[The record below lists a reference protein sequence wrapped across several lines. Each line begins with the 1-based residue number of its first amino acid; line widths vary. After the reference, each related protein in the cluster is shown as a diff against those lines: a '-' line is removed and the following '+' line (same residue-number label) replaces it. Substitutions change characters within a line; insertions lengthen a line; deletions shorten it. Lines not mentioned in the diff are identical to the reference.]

1 MYSAGI
7 TASGNRNTCFREC
20 HMNHKMNGQA
30 GFTLIELIVVIVIL
44 GILAVTAAPK
54 FMNLTSDANAS
65 VVKGLAGS
73 VKSAYQ
79 MVYAKSRLNTS
90 VGAVCAS
97 EDCSGASTGLYNENQ
112 SPLAYGVIYVTDK
125 GYPVSSTTEYTLA
138 GKTWRP
144 SRLASTIA
152 GAVDLGIGWEDFD
165 KLGNTDGTNPA
176 DWIVYTNTNGIAFVP
191 KSAPTSAKDKA
202 LYTTSDND
210 KACGVYYEAKQGVN
224 GAPTV
229 KVFVKG
235 C

>member
-65 VVKGLAGS
+65 VVKGLSGS
-73 VKSAYQ
+73 IKSAYQ
-79 MVYAKSRLNTS
+79 MVYAKSRLHTS
-90 VGAVCAS
+90 DRIVCAS
-97 EDCSGASTGLYNENQ
+97 EDCQTETSLDVSKD
-112 SPLAYGVIYVTDK
+112 GVIAVTKK
-125 GYPVSSTTEYTLA
+125 GYPVSSTTKLTGTAPEITPTM
-138 GKTWRP
+138 KN
-144 SRLASTIA
+144 TIA
-152 GAVDLGIGWEDFD
+152 GAVDLGISWEDYD
-165 KLGNTDGTNPA
+165 KLDKTDGTNPA
-176 DWIVYTNTNGIAFVP
+176 DWIILSNDGGYAFVP
-191 KSAPTSAKDKA
+191 KSAPASAKTDKDK
-202 LYTTSDND
+202 YSSSQDDSTST
-210 KACGVYYEAKQGVN
+210 CGVFYKATDADS
-224 GAPTV
+224 APTV

>member
-65 VVKGLAGS
+65 VVKGLSGS
-73 VKSAYQ
+73 IKSAYQ
-79 MVYAKSRLNTS
+79 MVYAKSRLHTS
-90 VGAVCAS
+90 DRIVCAQTETS
-97 EDCSGASTGLYNENQ
+97 LDVSKD
-112 SPLAYGVIYVTDK
+112 GVIAVTSK
-125 GYPVSSTTEYTLA
+125 GYPVSSTAKLTGTTSDITPTM
-138 GKTWRP
+138 KN
-144 SRLASTIA
+144 TIA
-152 GAVDLGIGWEDFD
+152 GAVDLGISWDDYDNLD
-165 KLGNTDGTNPA
+165 KTDGTNPA
-176 DWIVYTNTNGIAFVP
+176 DWIILSNDDGYAFVP
-191 KSAPTSAKDKA
+191 KSAPASAKTDKA
-202 LYTTSDND
+202 KYSSSQDDSTST
-210 KACGVYYEAKQGVN
+210 CGVFYKATDADS
-224 GAPTV
+224 APTV

>member
-65 VVKGLAGS
+65 VVKGLSGS
-73 VKSAYQ
+73 IKSAYQ
-79 MVYAKSRLNTS
+79 MVYAKSRLHTS
-90 VGAVCAS
+90 DRIVCAS
-97 EDCSGASTGLYNENQ
+97 EDCQTETSLDVSKD
-112 SPLAYGVIYVTDK
+112 GVIAVTSK
-125 GYPVSSTTEYTLA
+125 GYPVSSTTQLT
-138 GKTWRP
+138 GTDITPKMKN
-144 SRLASTIA
+144 TIA
-152 GAVDLGIGWEDFD
+152 GAVDLGISWGDYDNLD
-165 KLGNTDGTNPA
+165 KTDGTNPA
-176 DWIVYTNTNGIAFVP
+176 DWIILSNDGGYAFVP
-191 KSAPTSAKDKA
+191 KSAPTSAKTDKTK
-202 LYTTSDND
+202 YSFSQDDSTST
-210 KACGVYYEAKQGVN
+210 CGVFYKATDTDN
-224 GAPTV
+224 SAPTV

>member
-79 MVYAKSRLNTS
+79 MVYAKSRLHSSAGYVCSTEECTQTDDPS
-90 VGAVCAS
+90 DVSGQIAV
-97 EDCSGASTGLYNENQ
+97 TK
-112 SPLAYGVIYVTDK
+112 K
-125 GYPVSSTTEYTLA
+125 GYPRSSTKSFTLPKDN
-138 GKTWRP
+138 KTTSTP
-144 SRLASTIA
+144 KLKNTIA
-152 GAVDLGIGWEDFD
+152 GAVDLGVSFD
-165 KLGNTDGTNPA
+165 EYATLSATDSTNTA
-176 DWIVYTNTNGIAFVP
+176 DWIVVENDDGIAFIP
-191 KSAPTSAKDKA
+191 KSAPTNAKTA
-202 LYTTSDND
+202 TNYTSTATDNE
-210 KACGVYYEAKQGVN
+210 KTCGVYYKAADGDKS
-224 GAPTV
+224 APTV

>member
-65 VVKGLAGS
+65 VVKGLSGS

-79 MVYAKSRLNTS
+79 MVYAKSRLHTS
-90 VGAVCAS
+90 DRIVCAS
-97 EDCSGASTGLYNENQ
+97 EDCQTETNLDTSKN
-112 SPLAYGVIYVTDK
+112 GVIAVTKK
-125 GYPVSSTTEYTLA
+125 GYPVS
-138 GKTWRP
+138 KTGNLDGIT
-144 SRLASTIA
+144 SGSVSMKNTIA
-152 GAVDLGIGWEDFD
+152 GAVDLGISWDDYD
-165 KLGNTDGTNPA
+165 KLDKTDGSNPA
-176 DWIVYTNTNGIAFVP
+176 DWIVLTNDDGYAFVP
-191 KSAPTSAKDKA
+191 KSAPTGAK
-202 LYTTSDND
+202 TNTSYGADTSKFAD
-210 KACGVYYEAKQGVN
+210 STSTCGVFYKATDDDKTPV
-224 GAPTV
+224 V
-229 KVFVKG
+229 RVFVKG

>member
-65 VVKGLAGS
+65 VVKGLSGS
-73 VKSAYQ
+73 IKSAYQ
-79 MVYAKSRLNTS
+79 MVYAKSRLHTS
-90 VGAVCAS
+90 DRIVCAS
-97 EDCSGASTGLYNENQ
+97 EDCQTETSLDVSKD
-112 SPLAYGVIYVTDK
+112 GVIAVTSK
-125 GYPVSSTTEYTLA
+125 GYPVSSTTKLTDTDITP
-138 GKTWRP
+138 KMKN
-144 SRLASTIA
+144 TIA
-152 GAVDLGIGWEDFD
+152 GAVDLGISWGDYDNLD
-165 KLGNTDGTNPA
+165 KTDGTNPA
-176 DWIVYTNTNGIAFVP
+176 DWIILSNDGGYAFVP
-191 KSAPTSAKDKA
+191 KSAPNSAKTDKA
-202 LYTTSDND
+202 KYSSSQDDSTST
-210 KACGVYYEAKQGVN
+210 CGVYYKATDADES
-224 GAPTV
+224 APTV

>member
-65 VVKGLAGS
+65 VVKGLSGS
-73 VKSAYQ
+73 IKSAYQ
-79 MVYAKSRLNTS
+79 MVYAKSRLHTS
-90 VGAVCAS
+90 DRIVCAS
-97 EDCSGASTGLYNENQ
+97 EDCQTETNLDTSKN
-112 SPLAYGVIYVTDK
+112 GVIAVTKK
-125 GYPVSSTTEYTLA
+125 GYPVS
-138 GKTWRP
+138 KTGELDGIT
-144 SRLASTIA
+144 SGSVSMKNTIA
-152 GAVDLGIGWEDFD
+152 GAVDLGISWGDYDNLD
-165 KLGNTDGTNPA
+165 KTDGTNPA
-176 DWIVYTNTNGIAFVP
+176 DWIILSNDDGYAFVP
-191 KSAPTSAKDKA
+191 KSAPASAKTDKA
-202 LYTTSDND
+202 KYSSSQDDSTST
-210 KACGVYYEAKQGVN
+210 CGVFYKATDADS
-224 GAPTV
+224 APTV

>member
-65 VVKGLAGS
+65 VVKGLSGS
-73 VKSAYQ
+73 IKSAYQ
-79 MVYAKSRLNTS
+79 MVYAKSRLHTS
-90 VGAVCAS
+90 DRIVCAS
-97 EDCSGASTGLYNENQ
+97 EDCQTETSLDVSKN
-112 SPLAYGVIYVTDK
+112 GVIAVTKK
-125 GYPVSSTTEYTLA
+125 GYPVSSTNKLGTNPEITPTM
-138 GKTWRP
+138 KN
-144 SRLASTIA
+144 TIA
-152 GAVDLGIGWEDFD
+152 GAVDLGISWEDYD
-165 KLGNTDGTNPA
+165 KLGSADGTSPA
-176 DWIVYTNTNGIAFVP
+176 DWIVYTTTDKGYAFVP
-191 KSAPTSAKDKA
+191 KSAPTSAKDLKNYA
-202 LYTTSDND
+202 SDKNDDTTT
-210 KACGVYYEAKQGVN
+210 CGVYYKAADDDKST
-224 GAPTV
+224 PTV

>member
-7 TASGNRNTCFREC
+7 TASDNRTTCFKEC
-20 HMNHKMNGQA
+20 HMNRKMNGQA

-79 MVYAKSRLNTS
+79 MVYAKSRLHTTDS
-90 VGAVCAS
+90 YVCAS
-97 EDCSGASTGLYNENQ
+97 DECLSGDSITKDSA
-112 SPLAYGVIYVTDK
+112 GVINVTNK
-125 GYPVSSTTEYTLA
+125 GYPRSQLEVPNVSDFKL
-138 GKTWRP
+138 KN
-144 SRLASTIA
+144 TIV
-152 GAVDLGIGWEDFD
+152 GAVDLGVALSDMPDTINDGANITIGDWVVAR
-165 KLGNTDGTNPA
+165 NA
-176 DWIVYTNTNGIAFVP
+176 DGIAFIP
-191 KSAPTSAKDKA
+191 SSAPNDAKTASHYTSTATDTA
-202 LYTTSDND
+202 ETS
-210 KACGVYYEAKQGVN
+210 KSTCGVYYKALDGDTST
-224 GAPTV
+224 PTV